1 MNDLM
6 SKIKDW
12 LQPDKSLHI
21 MLSIILVFAFFGI
34 TKSLALSVLTTAG
47 IGLLKEFVFDGLLK
61 KGVKNTQDIW
71 ADLIGTVIGLAS
83 LVYLLVTRSI

>member
-1 MNDLM
+1 M

-34 TKSLALSVLTTAG
+34 TKSLVLSVLITVV

-61 KGVKNTQDIW
+61 KGVKNIQDIW

-83 LVYLLVTRSI
+83 LVYLLVMRSI

>member
-1 MNDLM
+1 M

-61 KGVKNTQDIW
+61 KGVKNIQDIW

-83 LVYLLVTRSI
+83 LVYLLVMRSI

>member
-1 MNDLM
+1 
-6 SKIKDW
+6 
-12 LQPDKSLHI
+12 